1 MANDPLVHAVYAS
14 MNKPLTIWGAERRL
28 FLLAL
33 MLGAAAFNFFASLP
47 AGLLLFGTLYAGAR
61 WMTTTDPQFLRILM
75 NAGRLRA
82 QYDPLTLDPLL
93 VTRTR
98 RHGQA

>member
-1 MANDPLVHAVYAS
+1 MANDPLIHVVYTS

-47 AGLLLFGTLYAGAR
+47 TGVLLFGTLYAGAR
-61 WMTTTDPQFLRILM
+61 WITKTDLQLLRILL

-82 QYDPLTLDPLL
+82 QYDPLTLDPLSL
-93 VTRTR
+93 TRTR